1 MLLTSLAIIGVLRYY
16 RKMPIGRI
24 RRQAIARPTELAP
37 AVALFRGLADPA
49 RLAILQRL
57 ARGEVRVADLVEELR
72 LAQSTVSG
80 HLACLRECG
89 LVDSRPVG
97 RQSFY
102 SLTRT
107 ELIDLLAAAESL
119 LDATGEKVA
128 LCSKYGTKARR

>member
-1 MLLTSLAIIGVLRYY
+1 MPMDQTRHQATSA
-16 RKMPIGRI
+16 
-24 RRQAIARPTELAP
+24 TNLAP
-37 AVALFRGLADPA
+37 AVALFRGLADRV

-57 ARGEVRVADLVEELR
+57 SRGELRVADLVKELR

-97 RQSFY
+97 RQAFY
-102 SLTRT
+102 FLTRT
-107 ELIDLLAAAESL
+107 ELADLLAAAESL

-128 LCSKYGTKARR
+128 LCSNYGAKARRWRTV

>member
-1 MLLTSLAIIGVLRYY
+1 MDGT
-16 RKMPIGRI
+16 
-24 RRQAIARPTELAP
+24 RRRGTISSKALGP
-37 AVALFRGLADPA
+37 AVALFRGLADPT

-57 ARGEVRVADLVEELR
+57 ARGEMRVADLVDELQ

-97 RQSFY
+97 RQAFY
-102 SLTRT
+102 ALTRT
-107 ELIDLLAAAESL
+107 ELVDLLAAAESL
-119 LDATGEKVA
+119 LAATGESVA